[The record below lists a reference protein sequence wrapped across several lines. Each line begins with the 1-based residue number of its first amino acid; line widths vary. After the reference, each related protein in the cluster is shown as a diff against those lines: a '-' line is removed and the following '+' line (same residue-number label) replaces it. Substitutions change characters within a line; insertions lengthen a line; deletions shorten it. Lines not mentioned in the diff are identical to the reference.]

1 MRPPGTL
8 LPSNPM
14 TRTEMTPRKRSHLR
28 SVSRRMAFILFAV
41 GVPLAHCV
49 APWAISLL
57 SARRGWDTNGP
68 GIWNLV
74 GLLPIALGIAG
85 LVWVAV
91 AFFAR
96 APQRVEL
103 RQPAFLLTSGPYA
116 YSRNPMYVTE
126 LALWFGWAVFYGS
139 VGLLIGFMIFL
150 TILVSGV
157 RYEERLLDAR
167 FGDAYRAYRSNVPRW
182 IGARRHQEPR
192 SSSRSS

>member
-1 MRPPGTL
+1 MRPTASVATPNGL
-8 LPSNPM
+8 
-14 TRTEMTPRKRSHLR
+14 TPRKQSHPR

-41 GVPLAHCV
+41 GVPLAHSV

-85 LVWVAV
+85 LVWIAV
-91 AFFAR
+91 AAFAR

-103 RQPAFLLTSGPYA
+103 RQPTFLLTSGPYA

-139 VGLLIGFMIFL
+139 VGVLIGFMIFL
-150 TILVSGV
+150 TVLVSGV
-157 RYEERLLDAR
+157 WYEDRLLDAR

-182 IGARRHQEPR
+182 IGPRSHQEPR